1 MKLAIMQ
8 PYFFP
13 YIGYWQL
20 MYAADRFVIYDDVNF
35 IKQGWINRNRIL
47 INGAP
52 RYITVPLD
60 GASPNKRICDIAVQ
74 GGQRWRNKMVKS
86 IESAYGRSAYYSA
99 VYPEIERQIRHKAIN
114 LAGFLAAHLTSMV
127 EFLGIE
133 TEIVL
138 SSRTYRNSD
147 LTGQERVIDICRR
160 EGASAYINLPGGR
173 ELYDAEGFG
182 ATNVDLVF
190 LSSRIS
196 PYKQRTA
203 DFVPNLSVIDTL
215 MEIGTEGVAER
226 LRQFDLAAAEAV
238 LGDSN
243 SVN

>member
-20 MYAADRFVIYDDVNF
+20 MYAADRFVIYDDVSF

-52 RYITVPLD
+52 SYITIPLD

-74 GGQRWRNKMVKS
+74 GGQRWRNKIIKS
-86 IESAYGRSAYYSA
+86 IESAYGRSAHYSA
-99 VYPEIERQIRHKAIN
+99 VYPEIERQIRHTAIN
-114 LAGFLAAHLTSMV
+114 LAELLAAHLNSMA
-127 EFLGIE
+127 EFLGIK
-133 TEIVL
+133 TDIVL

-160 EGASAYINLPGGR
+160 EGASTYINLSGGR
-173 ELYDAEGFG
+173 ELYDAESFG
-182 ATNVDLVF
+182 AANVDLMF
-190 LSSRIS
+190 LSSCIS
-196 PYKQRTA
+196 PYRQRTA
-203 DFVPNLSVIDTL
+203 NFVPNLSLIDAL
-215 MEIGTEGVAER
+215 MEIGINGVAEK
-226 LRQFDLAAAEAV
+226 LCEFDLAMGETA
-238 LGDSN
+238 LGGPST
-243 SVN
+243 VN

>member
-20 MYAADRFVIYDDVNF
+20 LNAADKFVIYDDVNF

-74 GGQRWRNKMVKS
+74 GAQRWRSKIIKS
-86 IESAYGRSAYYSA
+86 IECAYSKSAFYSA
-99 VYPEIERQIRHKAIN
+99 VFPEIERQIRHESVN
-114 LAGFLAAHLTSMV
+114 LAEFLAAHLTSMA

-133 TEIVL
+133 TEIIP
-138 SSRTYRNSD
+138 SSHVYSNSD
-147 LTGQERVIDICRR
+147 LSSQERIIDICRR

-173 ELYDAEGFG
+173 ELYDAESFG
-182 ATNVDLVF
+182 AANVNLEF

-196 PYKQRTA
+196 PYRQRTA
-203 DFVPNLSVIDTL
+203 NFVPNLSVIDAL
-215 MEIGTEGVAER
+215 METGTDGVAER
-226 LRQFDLAAAEAV
+226 LCEFDLAVAETV
-238 LGDSN
+238 LRESN
-243 SVN
+243 TVN

>member
-20 MYAADRFVIYDDVNF
+20 LNAADRFVIYDDVNF

-74 GGQRWRNKMVKS
+74 GAQRWRSKTIKS
-86 IESAYGRSAYYSA
+86 IECAYGKSAFYSA
-99 VYPEIERQIRHKAIN
+99 VFPEIERQIRHESVN
-114 LAGFLAAHLTSMV
+114 LAEFLAAHLTSMA

-133 TEIVL
+133 TEIIP
-138 SSRTYRNSD
+138 SSRVYSNSD
-147 LTGQERVIDICRR
+147 LSSQERIIDICRR

-173 ELYDAEGFG
+173 ELYDAESFG
-182 ATNVDLVF
+182 AANVNLEF

-196 PYKQRTA
+196 PYRQRTA
-203 DFVPNLSVIDTL
+203 NFVPNLSVIDAL
-215 MEIGTEGVAER
+215 METGTDGVAER
-226 LRQFDLAAAEAV
+226 LCEFDLAVAGAILKE
-238 LGDSN
+238 SN
-243 SVN
+243 TVN

>member
-20 MYAADRFVIYDDVNF
+20 MNAADRFVIYDDVNF

-60 GASPNKRICDIAVQ
+60 GASPNKRICDVAMQ
-74 GGQRWRNKMVKS
+74 GAQRWRSKTVKS
-86 IESAYGRSAYYSA
+86 IECAYSKSDFYSA
-99 VYPEIERQIRHKAIN
+99 AYPEIERQIHHESIN
-114 LAGFLAAHLTSMV
+114 LAEFLAAHLTSMA

-138 SSRTYRNSD
+138 SSRVYLNSD
-147 LTGQERVIDICRR
+147 LSGQERVIDICRR

-173 ELYDAEGFG
+173 ELYDAESFG
-182 ATNVDLVF
+182 AANVDLVF

-196 PYKQRTA
+196 PYRQCTA
-203 DFVPNLSVIDTL
+203 NFVPNLSLIDAL
-215 MEIGTEGVAER
+215 MEIGTDGVAER
-226 LRQFDLAAAEAV
+226 LCEFDLAVAEAV
-238 LGDSN
+238 SRESN
-243 SVN
+243 TVN

>member
-20 MYAADRFVIYDDVNF
+20 MCAADRFVIYDDVNF

-52 RYITVPLD
+52 SYITVPLD
-60 GASPNKRICDIAVQ
+60 GASPNKRVCDIAVQ
-74 GGQRWRNKMVKS
+74 GGLRWRNKIIKS
-86 IESAYGRSAYYSA
+86 IECAYGRSACYSA
-99 VYPEIERQIRHKAIN
+99 VYPEIERQIRHEAIN
-114 LAGFLAAHLTSMV
+114 LAEFLAAHLTSMT

-133 TEIVL
+133 TEIVP
-138 SSRTYRNSD
+138 SSRTYCNSD

-160 EGASAYINLPGGR
+160 EGASAYINLSGGR
-173 ELYDAEGFG
+173 ELYDAESFG
-182 ATNVDLVF
+182 AANVDLMF
-190 LSSRIS
+190 MSSCIS
-196 PYKQRTA
+196 PYRQRTA
-203 DFVPNLSVIDTL
+203 NFVPNLSLIDAL
-215 MEIGTEGVAER
+215 MEIGTDGVAEK
-226 LRQFDLAAAEAV
+226 LREFDLAMSETV

-243 SVN
+243 TVT